1 MTTADTM
8 DIDIEVAPLS
18 DDYESGGGS
27 DAESSTA
34 SISSSIL
41 EYRALHGRTF
51 HSARHQTDYY
61 APNDD
66 QAKESI
72 DLSHHYLTLL
82 CGGKLFLAP
91 IPDDVKEVLDVGTGT
106 GIWAIDFADQYPD
119 AKVIGTDLSPMQ
131 PTWTPSNMSFEIDD
145 ATQPWTWDKDRF
157 DFVHMRYLMGSIRD
171 YTTLFSEAFAH
182 TKPGGWI
189 QSAEIDSDFRSDD
202 GTTNIPVLQK
212 WNQFFDE
219 AGKATGAVF
228 SVIADD
234 LQRKGL
240 AAAGYTDIE
249 SKTFKVPMGGWARDP
264 HLAEIGRI
272 ISAAL
277 DNDLE
282 GYTLFLWH
290 EVLKWPK
297 EEYRP
302 WIEAMRKALRNRR
315 IHGYMLVRFVW
326 ARKPES

>member
-1 MTTADTM
+1 
-8 DIDIEVAPLS
+8 
-18 DDYESGGGS
+18 
-27 DAESSTA
+27 ESSTA
-34 SISSSIL
+34 SLSSSIL

-51 HSARHQTDYY
+51 HSARHPSEYY

-66 QAKESI
+66 QAQQSI

-91 IPDDVKEVLDVGTGT
+91 ISEDVKEVLDVGTGT
-106 GIWAIDFADQYPD
+106 GIWAIDFADLYPK
-119 AKVIGTDLSPMQ
+119 ANVIGTDLSPMQ
-131 PTWTPSNMSFEIDD
+131 PTWTPQNMKFEIDD
-145 ATQPWTWDKDRF
+145 ATLPWTWEENRF
-157 DFVHMRYLMGSIRD
+157 DFIHMRYLMGSIRD
-171 YTTLFSEAFAH
+171 YTALFKQAFTH

-189 QSAEIDSDFRSDD
+189 QSAEIDSEWRSDD
-202 GTTNIPVLQK
+202 GTVESVPALQK
-212 WNQFFDE
+212 WNELFVE

-234 LQRKGL
+234 LQRKGF
-240 AAAGYTDIE
+240 AEAGFVDIQ

-264 HLAEIGRI
+264 TLAEIGRI

-290 EVLKWPK
+290 DVLKWP
-297 EEYRP
+297 ENEYRP
-302 WIEAMRKALRNRR
+302 FIQDVRKALRNRR
-315 IHGYMLVRFVW
+315 IHGYMLIRYVW
-326 ARKPES
+326 ARKPDA